1 VDNLYYP
8 SLAPDSGFLLAPP
21 TDVSGPDR
29 FTSFHCR
36 PWHAKT
42 VGAHHGWT
50 AFIPEKAGSQITATR
65 TLQVFEADLTEIA
78 PIVVV
83 YMQAPTLLSIGRM
96 TVTLQLPTTG
106 GLYRFSN
113 VTYRGVEV
121 GKVTDV
127 HATRDGAEAT
137 LSLSTSP
144 KIPADLQAD
153 VRSVSAIGEQ
163 YVDLQPRT
171 SSGPYQ

>member
-1 VDNLYYP
+1 MDNLYYP

-83 YMQAPTLLSIGRM
+83 SSPGIVAAIPLEPSARIVR
-96 TVTLQLPTTG
+96 VNPAF
-106 GLYRFSN
+106 FSPHLE
-113 VTYRGVEV
+113 RLRR
-121 GKVTDV
+121 V
-127 HATRDGAEAT
+127 HAEV
-137 LSLSTSP
+137 
-144 KIPADLQAD
+144 IQ
-153 VRSVSAIGEQ
+153 
-163 YVDLQPRT
+163 
-171 SSGPYQ
+171 